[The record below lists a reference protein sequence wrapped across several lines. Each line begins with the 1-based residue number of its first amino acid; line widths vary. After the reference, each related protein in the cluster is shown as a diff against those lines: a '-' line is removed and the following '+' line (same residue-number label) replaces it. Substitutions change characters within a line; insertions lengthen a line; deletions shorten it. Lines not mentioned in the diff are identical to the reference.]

1 MSDLSEATFI
11 LAIATTVFTG
21 LIAVTATISVIFV
34 WRRKER
40 IGDQVASWAMRDSV
54 EKIPSGKFDVDTAIV
69 LKEDDTLDTYGELEV
84 GVFYITQMT
93 GKTGA
98 TVMASG
104 RYVPSDGSSVIYAS
118 KGDTFPPSSKGNVV
132 TWTRNS

>member
-21 LIAVTATISVIFV
+21 VIAITATISIIFV
-34 WRRKER
+34 WHRKER
-40 IGDQVASWAMRDSV
+40 IADQVASWAMRDSV
-54 EKIPSGKFDVDTAIV
+54 EKIPPGKFDVDTAIV
-69 LKEDDTLDTYGELEV
+69 SKEDDTLDTHGELEV
-84 GVFYITQMT
+84 GVLYITQMT

-104 RYVPSDGSSVIYAS
+104 RYVSSDGDDVIYVS
-118 KGDTFPPSSKGNVV
+118 RGETFPSSSKGNVV
-132 TWTRNS
+132 TWTRNG